1 LADLVKPPVTT
12 AAVTA
17 PKKTWVDEFMAK
29 ARGAGAV
36 VADATPT
43 SAKSVIRSA
52 GSVAA
57 EVGQGAILG
66 GLIGAARATFGY
78 DASPAVMGVGMVAG
92 VLLAESHPQVAE
104 VAARGSGQAAAIM
117 FDRKAEKLLG
127 GGSSGGPAP
136 AGLKPIGGAARGG
149 LNANGEDP
157 IVAKAKAL
165 WGKKKVT

>member
-1 LADLVKPPVTT
+1 MSDLVKPPATT
-12 AAVTA
+12 VVLA
-17 PKKTWVDEFMAK
+17 KKTWVDDFMEK
-29 ARGAGAV
+29 ARGAGKSV
-36 VADATPT
+36 VEATPT

-57 EVGQGAILG
+57 EVGEGAILG

-78 DASPAVMGVGMVAG
+78 DASPAVMGIGMAAG
-92 VLLAESHPQVAE
+92 ILLGESHPGVAE
-104 VAARGSGQAAAIM
+104 VASRAAGQASAIM

-127 GGSSGGPAP
+127 GGGASPAP
-136 AGLKPIGGAARGG
+136 SGLKPIGGGAARGG

-165 WGKKKVT
+165 WGKK